1 MTPYTHGGDVLTARA
16 RFGGDVLDCSA
27 NLNPLGMPPAG
38 QAAAAAAAADSARY
52 PDPLCRAL
60 RAAIAAHDG
69 VAPEQVLCG
78 GGAAEL
84 IFRLAYALRPRR
96 ALITAPAFSEYEEAL
111 TAAGCAVTRHP
122 LRRENRFDVD
132 GGLLDVIAPGVELVF
147 LCTPNN
153 PTGAVY
159 SEESLRK
166 LAALAVEHDFF
177 VVADEIYEKL
187 VYDGAEHF
195 SVASIS
201 QEVRDRTVTVNGF
214 SKAYAMTGWRIGYA
228 AARADVIK
236 GIMAVQ
242 SQTTSATSAISQ
254 KAAVEALRGPQHD
267 LEVMVEEFRRR
278 KDYVVD
284 RLNRIPGITC
294 PDVKGAF
301 YVYPDV
307 QLYLGKSFGGRKIET
322 AVELCQYL
330 LDEALISTVPGE
342 AYNVP
347 GKIRISYSNSM
358 ENLEKALDRMEQA
371 LAALH

>member
-27 NLNPLGMPPAG
+27 NLNPLGMPPAV

-96 ALITAPAFSEYEEAL
+96 ALVTAPAFSEYEEAL

-153 PTGAVY
+153 PTGRLVDGALLRAAAEQCRAVGAVLAVDECFLPL
-159 SEESLRK
+159 SDGAGPG
-166 LAALAVEHDFF
+166 LAALEQCSDWP
-177 VVADEIYEKL
+177 EK
-187 VYDGAEHF
+187 
-195 SVASIS
+195 
-201 QEVRDRTVTVNGF
+201 
-214 SKAYAMTGWRIGYA
+214 
-228 AARADVIK
+228 ARALL
-236 GIMAVQ
+236 A
-242 SQTTSATSAISQ
+242 S
-254 KAAVEALRGPQHD
+254 ERPALSDGLTALG
-267 LEVMVEEFRRR
+267 LEVV
-278 KDYVVD
+278 
-284 RLNRIPGITC
+284 PGQ
-294 PDVKGAF
+294 AN
-301 YVYPDV
+301 
-307 QLYLGKSFGGRKIET
+307 
-322 AVELCQYL
+322 YL
-330 LDEALISTVPGE
+330 LFRAAGAADLKERMLMRGVLIRSCANYHGLGNDWYRVCVGQ
-342 AYNVP
+342 A
-347 GKIRISYSNSM
+347 
-358 ENLEKALDRMEQA
+358 EQNRRL
-371 LAALH
+371 LAALKEVL